1 MKALKINIILLFL
14 SMLIIISG
22 CDTQEQK
29 TEDLGRFNKL
39 SWMENIWRGK
49 QGDARLYESW
59 HKKNFRLMEGISYT
73 TDENGR
79 RVYSQDMRI
88 EQNDNQ
94 VFYTIKLPGDQQ
106 QTLKLTNVSDTS
118 AVFENQDEG
127 YPAKIT
133 YRHPAGD
140 SMVVSLEGEN
150 EGTSMDTKL
159 SYEKD

>member
-1 MKALKINIILLFL
+1 MNVLKINIVLTILFL
-14 SMLIIISG
+14 LIMVSG

-39 SWMENIWRGK
+39 SWMEGIWRGK
-49 QGDARLYESW
+49 QGDAKLYESW

-88 EQNDNQ
+88 EQNNNQ
-94 VFYTIKLPGDQQ
+94 VYYTIKLSEDQQ
-106 QTLKLTNVSDTS
+106 QTLKLTEVTDTS
-118 AVFENQDEG
+118 AVFENEGEG

-133 YRHPAGD
+133 YRHPAED
-140 SMVVSLEGEN
+140 AMAVSLEGEN
-150 EGTSMDTKL
+150 EGTSMNTKL
-159 SYEKD
+159 SYKKD

>member
-1 MKALKINIILLFL
+1 MKAFKINIILL
-14 SMLIIISG
+14 IISVISLISG

-39 SWMENIWRGK
+39 SWIENIWRGK
-49 QGDARLYESW
+49 QGEAKLYESW

-88 EQNDNQ
+88 EQNNNQ
-94 VFYTIKLPGDQQ
+94 VFYIIKLTDDQQ
-106 QTLKLTNVSDTS
+106 QTLKLIEVTDTS

-127 YPAKIT
+127 YPQKIT
-133 YRHPAGD
+133 YRHPSD
-140 SMVVSLEGEN
+140 NYMIVSLEGEN
-150 EGTSMDTKL
+150 EGTSMNTKL

>member
-1 MKALKINIILLFL
+1 MKTLKSNIILIV
-14 SMLIIISG
+14 LILVMIFSG

-29 TEDLGRFNKL
+29 TEDMGNFNKL
-39 SWMENIWRGK
+39 GWMENIWRGK
-49 QGDARLYESW
+49 QGDAKLYESW

-73 TDENGR
+73 TDQNSR

-88 EQNDNQ
+88 EQNNNQ
-94 VFYTIKLPGDQQ
+94 VYYTIKLNGNQQ
-106 QTLKLTNVSDTS
+106 QTLKLTSVTDTS

-127 YPAKIT
+127 FPSKVI
-133 YRHPAGD
+133 YRHPDGD
-140 SMVVSLEGEN
+140 SMIVTLEGEN